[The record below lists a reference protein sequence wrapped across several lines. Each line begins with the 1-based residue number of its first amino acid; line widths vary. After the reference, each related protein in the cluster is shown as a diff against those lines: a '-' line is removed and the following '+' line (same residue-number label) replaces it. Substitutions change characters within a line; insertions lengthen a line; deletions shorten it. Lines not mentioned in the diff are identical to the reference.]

1 MSSAH
6 FNRLSSSYFWYFS
19 VLGLFIPFLAVFLDS
34 KGFSSLQIGEILGL
48 ITATKI
54 VGPALWASIAD
65 KKGHQL
71 SIIRLGALLALV
83 CFSFLF
89 LMESYW
95 GITFIL
101 AIFSLFWT
109 AILPQLEVFTLKS
122 IRHKAKIYG
131 RIRLWGSIGF
141 TIVAFFGG
149 ELITRW
155 PSNGFIISGLLILL
169 ALYIS
174 TLRIRPIKIPAT
186 RIANHTSIKDKILH
200 WNFVSFFL
208 AGVLLQISFGPYYH
222 FFALYLRDAEYSGF
236 VIGSVISLAVIAEV
250 GIFIFAGRLFKRF
263 NVRSLLCF
271 SLLITAF
278 RWYITG
284 RYVDNL
290 TLLILAQF
298 IHAASYGIYHSA
310 SMAYIYQHFNANQQ
324 SRGQALY
331 IGGGYGIGGA
341 LGAYIAG
348 ALWLDGQGAQ
358 NAFDFAAVIAI
369 VGAVF
374 ALCVGKKQASPKK
387 T

>member
-1 MSSAH
+1 MSSVL

-34 KGFSSLQIGEILGL
+34 KGFSSLQIGEIVGL

-95 GITFIL
+95 GITCVL
-101 AIFSLFWT
+101 AVFSLFWT

-122 IRHKAKIYG
+122 IRHKTKIYG

-141 TIVAFFGG
+141 TLIAFFGA

-155 PSNGFIISGLLILL
+155 PSNGFIISGLVILL

-174 TLRIRPIKIPAT
+174 TLRIQPIKIPAT
-186 RIANHTSIKDKILH
+186 RTENKTSIKDKIFH
-200 WNFVSFFL
+200 WNFLSFFI
-208 AGVLLQISFGPYYH
+208 AGLLLQISFGPYYH
-222 FFALYLRDAEYSGF
+222 FFALYLRDTQYSGF
-236 VIGSVISLAVIAEV
+236 VIGSIISLAVIAEV
-250 GIFIFAGRLFKRF
+250 VVFIFAGRLFKRF
-263 NVRSLLCF
+263 TVRTLLCF
-271 SLLITAF
+271 SLLITAL
-278 RWYITG
+278 RWYMTG

-290 TLLILAQF
+290 TVLILAQF

-331 IGGGYGIGGA
+331 ISGGYGVGGA

-348 ALWLDGQGAQ
+348 VLWLDGVGAQ
-358 NAFDFAAVIAI
+358 NAFDFAAVVAL
-369 VGAVF
+369 VGAIF
-374 ALCVGKKQASPKK
+374 ALMVTNKCARH
-387 T
+387 